1 MIDPLLARARL
12 AIEESKALQKTKL
25 ALQAEQL
32 HSRDAL
38 RLSVMESAMYRAES
52 KAYREDRD

>member
-1 MIDPLLARARL
+1 MNDPLFDRAQL
-12 AIEESKALQKTKL
+12 AIEESQALQKTKL

-32 HSRDAL
+32 HRREAL
-38 RLSVMESAMYRAES
+38 RLSVMENAMYRTES